1 MTRTTQHATRIT
13 HHVSRIT
20 LLLGFTA
27 VFIGYLTV
35 WLPGPAAGL
44 QFLGV
49 ELGEWAKFLG
59 MNTRRNL
66 FYLPPITLSLMLL
79 TWTVVWDNR
88 SWQTWVMRGL
98 AAALALLD
106 FPALEDLLGPVR
118 AEYLPRVGW
127 IGLTLVWAAVVS
139 LASWRWRERPWAA
152 KLTWLLLLLLGLMG
166 AIIPTQVY
174 LEVRPFVANL
184 LGMPLGIGPGVWLNA
199 AGHLLVAII
208 SGVQL
213 YRDYNR

>member
-1 MTRTTQHATRIT
+1 MAIRNTQYA
-13 HHVSRIT
+13 SRIT

-49 ELGEWAKFLG
+49 ELGEWTKFLG

-79 TWTVVWDNR
+79 TLTIVWDSR
-88 SWQTWVMRGL
+88 RWQTWIMRGL
-98 AAALALLD
+98 AVALALLV

-118 AEYLPRVGW
+118 SEYLPRVGW

-139 LASWRWRERPWAA
+139 LVSWRWRERPWTT
-152 KLTWLLLLLLGLMG
+152 KLMWLLLLLLGLAG

-184 LGMPLGIGPGVWLNA
+184 LGMSLGIGPGVWLNG
-199 AGHLLVAII
+199 AGHLLVVVI

-213 YRDYNR
+213 YHEYSR